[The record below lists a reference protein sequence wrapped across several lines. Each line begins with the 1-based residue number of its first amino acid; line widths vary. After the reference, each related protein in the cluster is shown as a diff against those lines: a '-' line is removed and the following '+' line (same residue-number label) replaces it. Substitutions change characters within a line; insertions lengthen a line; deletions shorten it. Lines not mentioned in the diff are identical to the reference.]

1 MKNVIA
7 LAVGMAHG
15 LGLGEN
21 TTATLLTRGLAE
33 TARLG
38 AALGADPQ
46 TFLGLAGVGDM
57 AATCSSRL
65 SRNHA
70 FGLALGEGQTLEEV
84 TAQASQTAEGV
95 KSCRSI
101 VELARS
107 VDVDMPICDGVHA
120 ILYEGWG
127 PQEMVRALM
136 SRSRKS
142 ERV

>member
-1 MKNVIA
+1 MDPTSRV
-7 LAVGMAHG
+7 
-15 LGLGEN
+15 
-21 TTATLLTRGLAE
+21 RP
-33 TARLG
+33 ARLG

-127 PQEMVRALM
+127 PRRWCAPSCRVRARANASDGRPGAPVVSGVGRGSLGGA
-136 SRSRKS
+136 
-142 ERV
+142 VA

>member
-1 MKNVIA
+1 MELGGPV
-7 LAVGMAHG
+7 VGSRDATRMLRRRVV
-15 LGLGEN
+15 LGGPDHHQ
-21 TTATLLTRGLAE
+21 TA
-33 TARLG
+33 
-38 AALGADPQ
+38 
-46 TFLGLAGVGDM
+46 
-57 AATCSSRL
+57 
-65 SRNHA
+65 
-70 FGLALGEGQTLEEV
+70 GQV
-84 TAQASQTAEGV
+84 AEGV